1 MTMWILLR
9 AAGIGAYVAL
19 WLSVAW
25 GLVATTG
32 GVQKR
37 ISKPSANAFHAFVAS
52 TGLALLGIHLGLLLL
67 DSYMPFAL
75 PDVLIP
81 LRSTYRPDAI
91 AAGVL
96 AMYGMVLLLTSSW
109 TRSKLSTRL
118 WRAIH
123 LLAVPAFVLALLHG
137 VFAGTD
143 TQRPWMFALYATTGV
158 ITFFLVV
165 VRGLTADYRPPRP
178 VPPTAAAAKAGA
190 APSERRPLVER
201 PG

>member
-1 MTMWILLR
+1 MWILLR

-32 GVQKR
+32 VVKRR

-52 TGLALLGIHLGLLLL
+52 TGLALLSVHLGLLLV
-67 DSYMPFAL
+67 DTYMPFSP

-81 LRSTYRPDAI
+81 LHATFRPYAV

-96 AMYGMVLLLTSSW
+96 AMYGMVLLLVSSW
-109 TRSKLSTRL
+109 TRSKLGTRL
-118 WRAIH
+118 WRVIH

-137 VFAGTD
+137 VFTGTD
-143 TQRPWMFALYATTGV
+143 TERPWMFALYATTGV

-178 VPPTAAAAKAGA
+178 APAHAGA
-190 APSERRPLVER
+190 ERER
-201 PG
+201 ARTG

>member
-1 MTMWILLR
+1 VTIWILLR

-19 WLSVAW
+19 WLAVVW

-32 GVQKR
+32 IVKKR
-37 ISKPSANAFHAFVAS
+37 ISKPSANSFHAFVAT
-52 TGLALLGIHLGLLLL
+52 TGLVLLGVHLTLLLI
-67 DSYMPFAL
+67 DTYMPFAA

-81 LRSTYRPDAI
+81 MHSTFRPWAI
-91 AAGVL
+91 TAGVL
-96 AMYGMVLLLTSSW
+96 AMYGMVMLIVSSW
-109 TRSKLSTRL
+109 SRSKLSTRV

-123 LLAVPAFVLALLHG
+123 LLSVPAFVLALLHG

-143 TQRPWMFALYATTGV
+143 TERPWMFVLYATTGV

-178 VPPTAAAAKAGA
+178 APPVRAGVEPVSAKTRLSG
-190 APSERRPLVER
+190 
-201 PG
+201 

>member
-1 MTMWILLR
+1 MTTWILLR

-32 GVQKR
+32 VVKRR

-52 TGLALLGIHLGLLLL
+52 TGLALLGVHLGLLLV
-67 DSYMPFAL
+67 DTYMPFAL

-81 LRSTYRPDAI
+81 LRATFRPYAI

-96 AMYGMVLLLTSSW
+96 AMYGMVLLLVTSWS
-109 TRSKLSTRL
+109 RSKLGTRL

-123 LLAVPAFVLALLHG
+123 LLAVPVFVLALLHG
-137 VFAGTD
+137 VFTGTD
-143 TQRPWMFALYATTGV
+143 TERPWMFALYATTGV
-158 ITFFLVV
+158 ITFFLVI

-178 VPPTAAAAKAGA
+178 PPPH
-190 APSERRPLVER
+190 PSAERER
-201 PG
+201 ATTG